1 MSALKTD
8 VLIVGGGAAGIAAA
22 AGASACGVS
31 VMLLE
36 RHSYLGGKA
45 TAAMVGTVCGAY
57 FRSESKTASYVMNG
71 FPKYFVDELKTAG
84 KTEPAVFSE
93 GLHFLPYDV
102 FAFKLVCDGILDKN
116 KVETFHHTVLSGCN
130 CSESSID
137 SVEAISLD
145 RKIMVDPKAV
155 VDCTG
160 EALVSTLCNLEI
172 LEDENYQAPAA
183 VFSMENVEAGEQF
196 KLNLEM
202 GRCIRRAMDAGP
214 ANPVFERVSIIPGS
228 LKDGRV
234 HLKIGFLKRAGNSVN
249 RTSEIE
255 RFGRKTVG
263 EVSDFLVKHVAA
275 FRNARLGAVAP
286 EVGIRTG
293 RRPMGKYVL
302 QGKDV
307 LQCRKFDDGIA
318 NGAWPIEFWGDDKR
332 VRMTY
337 FDRNDYY
344 QIPSGA
350 LMSNTLNNLFFAG
363 RNISATENA
372 IASARVIG
380 TCLGTGY
387 AAGKMAAFFVLGKDM
402 NEAVAEIRK
411 EQAVL

>member
-8 VLIVGGGAAGIAAA
+8 VLIAGGGAAGVAAA

-36 RHSYLGGKA
+36 RNSYLGGKA

-57 FRSESKTASYVMNG
+57 FRSGSKTASYVMSG
-71 FPKYFVDELKTAG
+71 FPKLFVEKLKAAG
-84 KTEPAVFSE
+84 KTEPVAFSE

-102 FAFKLVCDGILDKN
+102 FAFKLVCDDILEKN
-116 KVETFHHTVLSGCN
+116 KVETYHHTVLSGCN
-130 CSESSID
+130 CAGGSID

-145 RKIMVDPKAV
+145 RKIIVEPKAV

-172 LEDENYQAPAA
+172 LEGEHYQAPAL
-183 VFSMENVEAGEQF
+183 VFSMENVESDEQF

-202 GRCIRRAMDAGP
+202 GRLIRHAVDAGSV
-214 ANPVFERVSIIPGS
+214 NPVFERVSVIPGS
-228 LKDGRV
+228 LKNGRV

-249 RTSEIE
+249 KTSEIE
-255 RFGRKTVG
+255 KFGRKTVG
-263 EVSDFLVKHVAA
+263 EVSDFLVNHVAA
-275 FRNARLGAVAP
+275 FRNSRLGTVAP

-293 RRPMGKYVL
+293 RRPVGKYIL
-302 QGKDV
+302 QEEDV

-337 FDRNDYY
+337 FDMDGYY
-344 QIPSGA
+344 QIPVGSLISSA
-350 LMSNTLNNLFFAG
+350 LNNLFFAG
-363 RNISATENA
+363 RNISATESA
-372 IASARVIG
+372 IASARIIG

-387 AAGKMAAFFVLGKDM
+387 AAGKMAAFFALGKDM
-402 NEAVAEIRK
+402 KEAVVEIRN
-411 EQAVL
+411 EQVLL